1 MNITVLDDWQDTV
14 RTLPSF
20 AKVAGHRV
28 TVWNDHTKDVDVL
41 AKRLADTEALCLI
54 RERVACPPPAV

>member
-28 TVWNDHTKDVDVL
+28 TVWNDHTKP
-41 AKRLADTEALCLI
+41 RLSA
-54 RERVACPPPAV
+54 